1 MKSVLLTLCLIFI
14 LMGCEPA
21 QDWDLL
27 VHIDVDGVE
36 RAVQTFS
43 IEGFDTK
50 EDCETAGLKQYA
62 TATRL
67 CVAREVTF

>member
-1 MKSVLLTLCLIFI
+1 VKSVLLTLCLIFI
-14 LMGCEPA
+14 LMGCESA

-36 RAVQTFS
+36 SAVQTFS

-50 EDCETAGLKQYA
+50 QDCETAGLKQYA